1 MRKRKISQIII
12 KFFISITNLY
22 ICIQFN
28 SKKMKKILVLIPIL
42 LFSTTIFAQKA
53 EAYKIFNKK
62 GKKVSYKKML
72 KKIAKAD
79 VVFIGE
85 HHNNAIIHWL
95 QLRITKDLAKTR
107 ELTLGA
113 EMFEAD
119 NQQAL
124 NDYLTGKIT
133 KKGLDTLAR
142 LWPNYK
148 TDYKPLVDFAKDK
161 KIKFIATNIPR
172 RNAKIVFR
180 KGFKGLETLSDTEK
194 SWIAPL
200 PIKYDKNLPGY
211 VKMLKMMGG
220 HGGDNLP
227 KAQAI
232 KDATMGYFISK
243 NLEKGKLFIHYNGS
257 YHSDNF
263 EGILW
268 YLKNSNPDLKVITIT
283 TVEQDSVK
291 KLNEDNKNIANFHIV
306 VPSDMAK
313 SY

>member
-1 MRKRKISQIII
+1 
-12 KFFISITNLY
+12 
-22 ICIQFN
+22 
-28 SKKMKKILVLIPIL
+28 MKKILILISVL

-53 EAYKIFNKK
+53 EAYKIFNQK

-85 HHNNAIIHWL
+85 HHNNSIIHWL
-95 QLRITKDLAKTR
+95 QLRITKDLSKTR
-107 ELTLGA
+107 KLTLGA

-124 NDYLTGKIT
+124 NDYLAGKIT

-211 VKMLKMMGG
+211 VKMLEMMGG

-268 YLKNSNPDLKVITIT
+268 YLKNSNPNLKVVTIT
-283 TVEQDSVK
+283 TVEQNSVK
-291 KLNEDNKNIANFHIV
+291 KLEDDNKNVANFHIV